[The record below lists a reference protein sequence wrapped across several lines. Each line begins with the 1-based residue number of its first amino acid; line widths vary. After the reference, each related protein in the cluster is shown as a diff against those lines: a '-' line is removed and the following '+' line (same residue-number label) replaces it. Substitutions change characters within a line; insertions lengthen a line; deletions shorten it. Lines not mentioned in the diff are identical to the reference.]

1 MAIVPRAELALR
13 RARRYQR
20 PETGWRS
27 GVGQARVRRV
37 LAVLSAVLLAIAFA
51 PAAAQP
57 VPERSLAQYR
67 LTTWRTQDGAPPG
80 IIGLAQSADGLLWIA
95 ASTGVYRFDG
105 TQFDRIGPGASLAVA
120 DMPTAM
126 LAARDGTIWTGYQ
139 SGRFT
144 IYRDGALRPLP
155 PPPVRKRTMYLE
167 QTADGAVWA
176 ALAQPNMPLLRY
188 ADGRW
193 QSVGENWGLPA
204 QWLISIHAADE
215 GSLWVTTLDALYRL
229 PPGQRRFERVMAV
242 HGHAGVTSDRAGT
255 VWLADDDGA
264 RPVFRKGAPVSQD
277 APRRTPAAVRNIA
290 LRVDRLG
297 NLWGING
304 EVLFRIAPRAAA
316 VETLTRQ
323 DGLTSSKLGAL
334 LEDAEGNLWV
344 GSSLGLNRISRTAV
358 VAEPE
363 IGAPPPYGYQLLRMR
378 DGAVFLAAQDGVYRV
393 APGMRPRMVWRGDPG
408 SAGSC
413 EDRDGSALVF
423 VQDRLLRFR
432 GERASTEPWPYRPT
446 LGVSNCAVDSKG
458 RLWANG
464 GRAGLFRRDGSGWR
478 VLDRPAPGARYPL
491 IVLTAADGQ
500 VLAGTQD
507 GRLERLGEDG
517 RPVATLVALD
527 DGLDPDGAARVGAAT
542 YFTGRSGI
550 YRVTGGTV
558 ELLPQS
564 RAPWAARITGIT
576 QARDGSMWMIGRMG
590 IARIDAASLDRA
602 FRGAGQVLRPMML
615 SFAQGL
621 PDLGFSGSG
630 PGAVTGGDGRLW
642 FNTLSAVAWVD
653 PAHLAVSP
661 APVRAAILAANW
673 GTGAARDPKQL
684 TLPAG
689 TRQLRIRYTG
699 ALLSA
704 PDQLR
709 FRYRLNGAPGEWIEA
724 GNAREAMFGNLRPG
738 SYRFEVQ
745 AAGRD
750 GGWGQSATL
759 AIEVPPTFV
768 QSNAFF
774 WLCGIACLCVVVLL
788 YTLRM
793 RQVTRAMRRQFHIRT
808 LERTRIAR
816 DLHDTLLQSVQG
828 LMLRFQTVADQL
840 PVDTA
845 QRAALEKTL
854 VQAEQVVVEAR
865 HRVLDLRTGSQGDPL
880 ASLSGFAAPMLSG
893 IGLRLDTERV
903 GRSRPIVPA
912 VADELVRIG
921 EEAIRN
927 VIAHARARRITL
939 RLEQGARLV
948 LEIIDDGIGIA
959 AARIE
964 TPDEDHFGLIGM
976 RERAARIGGTLTV
989 ERAAAGGTVVRVV
1002 VPGGRAYRR
1011 RSFWRRAWRAIAP
1024 DAQ

>member
-1 MAIVPRAELALR
+1 MRQALA
-13 RARRYQR
+13 
-20 PETGWRS
+20 G
-27 GVGQARVRRV
+27 
-37 LAVLSAVLLAIAFA
+37 LLLFGLTALL
-51 PAAAQP
+51 PCAAGAQT
-57 VPERSLAQYR
+57 VPERTLAQYR

-80 IIGLAQSADGLLWIA
+80 IIGLAQSPDGLLWIA

-105 TQFDRIGPGASLAVA
+105 AQFERIGPGGSLAGA
-120 DMPTAM
+120 DVPTAM

-139 SGRFT
+139 SGRFSR
-144 IYRDGALRPLP
+144 YRDGALRPLP
-155 PPPVRKRTMYLE
+155 EPPVRKRVMYLA
-167 QTADGAVWA
+167 QTGDGAIWA
-176 ALAQPNMPLLRY
+176 ALAQPSMPLLRY
-188 ADGRW
+188 AGGRW
-193 QSVGENWGLPA
+193 QSVGESWGLPS

-264 RPVFRKGAPVSQD
+264 RPVFRNGAPVSQD
-277 APRRTPAAVRNIA
+277 APRRIPAAVRNIA

-316 VETLTRQ
+316 AETLTRQ

-344 GSSLGLNRISRTAV
+344 GSSLGLNRISRTDV

-363 IGAPPPYGYQLLRMR
+363 IGAPPPYGYQLLRTR
-378 DGAVFLAAQDGVYRV
+378 DGAVFIAAQDSIYRV
-393 APGMRPRMVWRGDPG
+393 APGMRPQLVWRGDPG
-408 SAGSC
+408 PAGSC

-432 GERASTEPWPYRPT
+432 GARASVEPWPYRPT
-446 LGVSNCAVDSKG
+446 LGVLNCTVDGRG

-478 VLDRPAPGARYPL
+478 VLDRPAPGARYLL
-491 IVLTAADGQ
+491 IILTAADGQ
-500 VLAGTQD
+500 VLGGTQD

-517 RPVATLVALD
+517 RPKATLVALD
-527 DGLDPDGAARVGAAT
+527 DGLDPDGATRTGAAT

-550 YRVTGGTV
+550 YRVIGDTV
-558 ELLPQS
+558 ESLPQS
-564 RAPWAARITGIT
+564 RAPWAARVTGIT
-576 QARDGSMWMIGRMG
+576 QARDGSVWMIGRMG
-590 IARIDAASLDRA
+590 IARIDGTSLDRA
-602 FRGAGQVLRPMML
+602 FRDARQALRPMML

-621 PDLGFSGSG
+621 PDLGLSGSG

-661 APVRAAILAANW
+661 TPVRAAILAANW
-673 GTGAARDPKQL
+673 GTGAARDPEQL

-709 FRYRLNGAPGEWIEA
+709 FRYRLDGADGDWVEA
-724 GNAREAMFGNLRPG
+724 GSAREATFTNLSPG
-738 SYRFEVQ
+738 HYRFEVQ
-745 AAGRD
+745 AADRNGPWSSA
-750 GGWGQSATL
+750 GATL
-759 AIEVPPTFV
+759 AIELPPTFL
-768 QSNAFF
+768 QSAGFF
-774 WLCGIACLCVVVLL
+774 WLCVLGALGLAALL
-788 YTLRM
+788 YALRM

-840 PVDTA
+840 PVD
-845 QRAALEKTL
+845 AARRETLEQAL
-854 VQAEQVVVEAR
+854 AQAEQVVVEAR
-865 HRVLDLRTGSQGDPL
+865 HRVLDLRSGMRGDPL
-880 ASLSGFAAPMLSG
+880 ANLSRFAEPLLAG
-893 IGLRLDTERV
+893 TGLRLETDTT
-903 GRSRPIVPA
+903 GRPRPIVPA
-912 VADELVRIG
+912 VSDELVRIG

-927 VIAHARARRITL
+927 AIAHAQATRIAAS
-939 RLEQGARLV
+939 LEYGARLV
-948 LEIIDDGIGIA
+948 LRIADDGIGIPD
-959 AARIE
+959 ARIASAG
-964 TPDEDHFGLIGM
+964 DDHFGLIGM
-976 RERAARIGGTLTV
+976 RERTLRVGGTLV
-989 ERAAAGGTVVRVV
+989 VARGHAGGTIVQIT
-1002 VPGGRAYRR
+1002 VPARRAYVRR
-1011 RSFWRRAWRAIAP
+1011 PFWRDGRKDRR
-1024 DAQ
+1024 